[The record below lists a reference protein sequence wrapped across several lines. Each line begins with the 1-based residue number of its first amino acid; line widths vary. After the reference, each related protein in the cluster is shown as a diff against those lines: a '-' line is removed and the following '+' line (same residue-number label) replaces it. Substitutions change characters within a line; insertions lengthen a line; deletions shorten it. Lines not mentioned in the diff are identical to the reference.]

1 MSKIEE
7 ESDHKPFTKK
17 TIEAAI
23 RIAVLALL
31 IGWCFIIIQPFIII
45 LAWAVIIAVAVYPL
59 YKFLRKKFGNRK
71 KLAAT
76 TVTLLFLAVFIV
88 PGSFLTK
95 SLVNNIGQAKEYLK
109 DGQIVI
115 PPPKDNIKSWP
126 LIGKPI
132 YNTWYH
138 ATVNLEEVL
147 KEYAPQ
153 LKVAGL
159 WLFENLSNA
168 GVGMLQFILSIILC
182 GGFLA
187 YSEPGGKVAEDIGIR
202 LMGEKGKEFIKDS
215 ELTIR
220 NVARGILGI
229 AFFQAILVGI
239 GLVIAGVPL
248 AGLWAVISLMLAIM
262 QLGLGPVTI
271 PIIIY
276 MFSTSDPLTATLL
289 AIWLVFVSLIDNVIK
304 PMVLGHKSP
313 VPSLV
318 IFLGA
323 IGGFM
328 ANGIIGLFLGAVV
341 LSLGYKLFMWWLV
354 IENIPVTN
362 NTEQLNTEAIKSKE

>member
-7 ESDHKPFTKK
+7 KTDHKPFTKK

-23 RIAVLALL
+23 RITALALL

-45 LAWAVIIAVAVYPL
+45 LAWALIIAVAVFPL
-59 YKFLRKKFGNRK
+59 FKFLRKRFGNRK

-88 PGSFLTK
+88 PGLFLTK
-95 SLVNNIGQAKEYLK
+95 SLVKNIGQAKEYLK

-132 YNTWYH
+132 YNIWYH
-138 ATVNLEEVL
+138 ATVNIEEVL
-147 KEYAPQ
+147 TEYAPQ

-168 GVGMLQFILSIILC
+168 GVGMLQFILSLILC

-229 AFFQAILVGI
+229 SFFQAILVGV

-341 LSLGYKLFMWWLV
+341 LSLGYKLFMWWLI
-354 IENIPVTN
+354 IENIPVTE
-362 NTEQLNTEAIKSKE
+362 NTENFVK

>member
-1 MSKIEE
+1 MNTIEE
-7 ESDHKPFTKK
+7 KTDHRPFTKK
-17 TIEAAI
+17 TIEATI
-23 RIAVLALL
+23 RIAILALL
-31 IGWCFIIIQPFIII
+31 IGWCFIIIKPFIII
-45 LAWAVIIAVAVYPL
+45 LSWALIIAVAVHPL
-59 YKFLRKKFGNRK
+59 YIFLMKKLGNRK

-76 TVTLLFLAVFIV
+76 IVTLLFLAVIIV
-88 PGSFLTK
+88 PSVFLTK

-109 DGQIVI
+109 EGQIVI
-115 PPPKDNIKSWP
+115 PPPKEDIKTWP
-126 LIGKPI
+126 LVGKTV
-132 YNTWYH
+132 YNTWYS
-138 ATVNLEEVL
+138 ATVNLEGFL
-147 KEYAPQ
+147 TKFAPQ
-153 LKVAGL
+153 LKAAGM
-159 WLFENLSNA
+159 WLFNGLSDA
-168 GVGMLQFILSIILC
+168 GVGILQFILSLILC

-187 YSEPGGKVAEDIGIR
+187 YSDSGGKVAKDIGVK
-202 LMGEKGKEFIKDS
+202 LMGSKGKEFIKDS
-215 ELTIR
+215 ETTIR

-262 QLGLGPVTI
+262 QVGLGPVTI

-276 MFSTSDPLTATLL
+276 MFSTADVLTATLL
-289 AIWLVFVSLIDNVIK
+289 AIWLVFVSIVDNLIK
-304 PMVLGHKSP
+304 PIVLGRKAP

-354 IENIPVTN
+354 YEDAPDTELIEQSTS
-362 NTEQLNTEAIKSKE
+362 QIK